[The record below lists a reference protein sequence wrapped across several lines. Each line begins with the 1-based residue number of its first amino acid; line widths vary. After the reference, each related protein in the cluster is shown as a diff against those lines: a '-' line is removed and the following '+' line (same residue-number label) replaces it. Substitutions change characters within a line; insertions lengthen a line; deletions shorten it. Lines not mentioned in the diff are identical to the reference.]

1 MRTARRGVGARRL
14 LTLMTILAVVIA
26 LVPVVP
32 AGAVIIPQSSLVY
45 VDASVTGPGTGT
57 AADPFRLFT
66 DAVAAVAPG
75 GTIMVAPGYYD
86 PALGE
91 TPPYMIPTGVTI
103 EGTEDDS
110 GDLPV
115 LFGTADA
122 SAPVLVFDGVEG
134 NVVRNIVVAENFN
147 SIPAVGE
154 VTAEVEGIPGGGAY
168 VGDSSV
174 LFEDCIFVF
183 LSAPVGGAVY
193 AEWSDLTMRRSY
205 VVANGNPFLWDVA
218 VEAAGEVVSQVDP
231 SADIAAA
238 FVPEWCMAGGGV
250 AAFAGTATF
259 EGCWFEAN
267 SAAYLGGGI
276 ATEMGTIDARDSVFI
291 QNAADDLSAVDDLAA
306 ERPEVRAAQPAGSV
320 GGCIGA
326 VNAIVDV
333 RDSVFGMSWAPFGGA
348 VGTMES
354 QVTIRGADVF
364 GCEDAIEAVP
374 LDFFANEAALDLG
387 PAGVVEPTID
397 VGTWVDA
404 SSFYGNT
411 GLADV
416 FSYEQPMHVSNSVFT
431 DSECTFVV
439 GADRIGP
446 MLPDRQHLLT
456 VEGSTFQGNG
466 AELPIWS
473 GADYGADALVANT
486 IAWDNASE
494 FDTWGCFVLNSDL
507 TVDTDDPF
515 TEAPVGV
522 FEEDPLFMDSA
533 AGDLRL
539 MPGSPC
545 IDVGAEGI
553 PVDWADYLDDWS
565 PVAWDRDV
573 LSRPTDGDADGDE
586 EFDAG
591 AYEYMPSGRV
601 AGANR
606 YATAAQTSAQ
616 YFGTADT
623 VVIATGRTFAD
634 GLAAAGL
641 AGLYNAPLLLTEPTM
656 LSGGVAGEIARLG
669 ASRVFICG
677 GEAAVNGIVATQL
690 GALPGVDEI
699 VRIGGSNRYETAALI
714 AEHILSRQDPEN
726 VPFTLIARGDL
737 FPDALAA
744 APIAY
749 ANKAPILLVTPD
761 ELPPTTVDVLYDF
774 GITRAAIVGGT
785 SAVGAGVEYGVQKM
799 LDPERVSGRDRY
811 ETAAKLASWAAE
823 NDYADFG
830 MVGVATGLDFADALS
845 GGAGIGA
852 AHGVLLLT
860 PATSLSPFTSLAI
873 ENHAE
878 EVLSIRTFGG
888 VNAVSDGV
896 YKQIMDIL

>member
-1 MRTARRGVGARRL
+1 
-14 LTLMTILAVVIA
+14 MTIVAVVIA
-26 LVPVVP
+26 FVPVVP
-32 AGAVIIPQSSLVY
+32 AGAVIIPQSSVVY
-45 VDASVTGPGTGT
+45 VDASVAGPGAGT
-57 AADPFRLFT
+57 ASDPFRRFT
-66 DAVAAVAPG
+66 DAVEAVAPG
-75 GTIMVAPGYYD
+75 GTIKVAAGRYD

-91 TPPYMIPTGVTI
+91 VPPYVIPTGVTI
-103 EGTEDDS
+103 EGLKADD
-110 GDLPV
+110 GELPV
-115 LFGTADA
+115 LLGTSDA
-122 SAPVLVFDGVEG
+122 TAPVLVFTGVEG
-134 NVVRNIVVAENFN
+134 NIVRNIVVAENFN
-147 SIPAVGE
+147 SVPAFGE
-154 VTAEVEGIPGGGAY
+154 VAAEVDSSPGGGAY
-168 VGDSSV
+168 VGASSV
-174 LFEDCIFVF
+174 LFEDCAFVF
-183 LSAPVGGAVY
+183 LSAPVGGAIY
-193 AEWSDLTMRRSY
+193 AENADLTMRRSY

-218 VEAAGEVVSQVDP
+218 IEAAGDIVPQVDP

-250 AAFAGTATF
+250 ASFGGTATF

-276 ATEMGTIDARDSVFI
+276 ATEMSTIETYDCSFI
-291 QNAADDLSAVDDLAA
+291 ENIAEDISEVDDLAA
-306 ERPEVRAAQPAGSV
+306 ERPEVRAAQPAQSL

-326 VNAIVDV
+326 LDAVVNV
-333 RDSVFGMSWAPFGGA
+333 RDSVFGMSWSEFGGA

-354 QVTIRGADVF
+354 QVTIRGAEVF
-364 GCEDAIEAVP
+364 ECVDAIVAVP
-374 LDFFANEAALDLG
+374 AGYEIDAAALDLRPTG
-387 PAGVVEPTID
+387 IVESTID

-404 SSFYGNT
+404 SFFSANMGT
-411 GLADV
+411 ADV
-416 FSYEQPMHVSNSVFT
+416 LAIEQPLHVSNSVFT
-431 DSECTFVV
+431 GSDSWTTV
-439 GADRIGP
+439 GADRMGD
-446 MLPDRQHLLT
+446 MLPDREHLLT
-456 VEGSTFQGNG
+456 VEGSTFLGG
-466 AELPIWS
+466 TFPGGLSIWS
-473 GADYGADALVANT
+473 GADYGCDALVANT
-486 IAWDNASE
+486 IAWDNASDY
-494 FDTWGCFVLNSDL
+494 DTWGCFVLNSDL
-507 TVDTDDPF
+507 TVDPDDPF
-515 TEAPVGV
+515 TDAPVGV
-522 FEEDPLFMDSA
+522 FAEDPLFRDSA
-533 AGDLRL
+533 NGDYRL

-545 IDVGAEGI
+545 IDVGAEGV
-553 PVDWADYLDDWS
+553 PDEWADYLDAWS
-565 PVAWDRDV
+565 PIEWDRDV

-690 GALPGVDEI
+690 DVLPGVNEI
-699 VRIGGSNRYETAALI
+699 VRIGGSNRYETASLI
-714 AEHILSRQDPEN
+714 AEHILSRQGEDA

-774 GITRAAIVGGT
+774 GVTNAAIVGGT
-785 SAVGAGVEYGVQKM
+785 SAVGPGVEYGIQKM
-799 LDPERVSGRDRY
+799 LTSERLDGRDRY
-811 ETAAKLASWAAE
+811 ETAAKLAAWAAE

-830 MVGVATGLDFADALS
+830 MTGVATGLDFADALS

-860 PATSLSPFTSLAI
+860 PATTLSPFTEVAI
-873 ENHAE
+873 KNHAE
-878 EVLSIRTFGG
+878 EILSIRMFGG